1 MIKRPYYRRTFTP
14 TKSTLPRDVAIF
26 ILIAALLLMGWFTFF
41 KGDNSYKRRVRELQ
55 QENKVLV
62 QQRQSLEERIARR
75 EAAFDSLTQ
84 VESKTRSTLLR
95 AEAESDVL
103 RARVGIARTELASA
117 RKLAAQAQERIQN
130 LKRRPANRTGQ
141 ELLNSLKL
149 KTQK

>member
-62 QQRQSLEERIARR
+62 QQRQSLEERIAHR

-103 RARVGIARTELASA
+103 RARVGIARAELASA

-130 LKRRPANRTGQ
+130 LKRRPANRAGQ

>member
-1 MIKRPYYRRTFTP
+1 MIKKPYYRRTFTP